1 MERAPPPALAA
12 AALAMMDEELTDT
25 PLSPK
30 RPRQDDP
37 PSQVGTGAGG
47 PRPRSTMNDACKAAM
62 LASASRQHTPSTIHS
77 HTSHRAPEGRTNPQG
92 RPPGRDPTQPR
103 YRPRAPARGAG
114 PAPYKTG
121 PHWGNVASK
130 QTLEYGAAL
139 DPHQGRQRQQG
150 GRHRGDTPQWRRETG
165 GRPRPGRWND

>member
-47 PRPRSTMNDACKAAM
+47 PRPRITMNDMGKASM
-62 LASASRQHTPSTIHS
+62 LTPANRQHTPNTTHS
-77 HTSHRAPEGRTNPQG
+77 HTSHKPPE
-92 RPPGRDPTQPR
+92 
-103 YRPRAPARGAG
+103 ARGTI
-114 PAPYKTG
+114 P
-121 PHWGNVASK
+121 
-130 QTLEYGAAL
+130 
-139 DPHQGRQRQQG
+139 
-150 GRHRGDTPQWRRETG
+150 
-165 GRPRPGRWND
+165 